1 MFTICRTAFRVGTK
15 SYSSKYEPLSD
26 IWLSTEEMGAAQIHT
41 VTEIAP
47 KSPFSC
53 VNRSPARYG
62 SCARQRLCGIAWTPI
77 WYEVLYSPRNDPQPW
92 NDAQID
98 PEMIPI
104 PKSSSFPSTS
114 TPKWSPIN
122 SSNGMVFRHGI
133 ITSLLQRLR
142 SWIAFNISLQ
152 FMWFFSAF
160 AI

>member
-1 MFTICRTAFRVGTK
+1 MFTICRIAFRVGTK

-26 IWLSTEEMGAAQIHT
+26 IWFSTEEMGAAQIHT

-62 SCARQRLCGIAWTPI
+62 SCARQMLCGIAWTPI
-77 WYEVLYSPRNDPQPW
+77 WYEVLYSPRNDPDPEIIP
-92 NDAQID
+92 N
-98 PEMIPI
+98 PEMIPKST
-104 PKSSSFPSTS
+104 PKWSPFLSTS

-122 SSNGMVFRHGI
+122 PWNGIVFRHGI

-160 AI
+160 SI